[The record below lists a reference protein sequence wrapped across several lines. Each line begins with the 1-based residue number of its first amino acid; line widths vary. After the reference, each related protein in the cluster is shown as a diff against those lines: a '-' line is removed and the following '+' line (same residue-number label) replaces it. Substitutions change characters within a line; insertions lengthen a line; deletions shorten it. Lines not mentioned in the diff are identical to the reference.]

1 MAAFRLGQRQD
12 PGGAVVT
19 GDQCTCQLSPMPLDR
34 IEYQALMNLREM
46 RMRRK
51 PGQQG
56 KVVIIQER
64 DGEWRFDIKMSKTV
78 TE

>member
-1 MAAFRLGQRQD
+1 MAE
-12 PGGAVVT
+12 
-19 GDQCTCQLSPMPLDR
+19 QCTCQLSPMPLDR

-51 PGQQG
+51 SGQQG
-56 KVVIIQER
+56 KVVIVQER
-64 DGEWRFDIKMSKTV
+64 DGDWRFEIKMSKTV